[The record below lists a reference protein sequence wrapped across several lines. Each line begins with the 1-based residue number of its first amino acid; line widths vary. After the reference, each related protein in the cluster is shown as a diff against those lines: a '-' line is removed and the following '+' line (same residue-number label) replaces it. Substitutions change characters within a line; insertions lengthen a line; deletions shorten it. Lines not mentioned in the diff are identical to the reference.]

1 MAERIAVL
9 RVGAPEASLSRT
21 IGRGEEAIFLAVLV
35 EVWGAGSHRD
45 ALAQRLAAGIAR
57 VFEQRSGSTTAR
69 LQAALE
75 AADRWLARQAPAAGG
90 EAAGPL
96 GAGASVLALRGEEA
110 ILAQA
115 GPSVAYA
122 PEVGADPARP
132 PSPARIPR
140 ASPWLRRGVAALAA
154 DQDWPPLGLPR
165 APEPGAEPGLPDPP
179 LRLHW
184 AHWWQPG
191 GTAALLTTTAA
202 APHLSRDLAA
212 RLLSAPPADREA
224 LAAAL
229 PPDTTALLL
238 LQTGPPPPAE
248 PEPLPPELLARRSR
262 ASDPARAQPR
272 QAPAEDQ
279 TSNAAPPQ
287 PESAAPPQPVPAA
300 PSPRHRQEPLPAP
313 ARVGAGWPGEPGAA
327 PPGVVPEAR
336 EGPEAQDHSEPG
348 GIAWTSFLR
357 EVAAS
362 ALLALAG
369 ALRLAEQVGLALL
382 PRREGEGPEGYRH
395 EWIRLL
401 AAATVA
407 LPLLVIALAW
417 YLRSLAP

>member
-9 RVGAPEASLSRT
+9 RVGAPEASLSRA
-21 IGRGEEAIFLAVLV
+21 IGRGEEAVFLAVLV

-75 AADRWLARQAPAAGG
+75 AADRWLARQALAAGG

-140 ASPWLRRGVAALAA
+140 ASPWLRRDLTALAP
-154 DQDWPPLGLPR
+154 DPDWPPLGLPR

-202 APHLSRDLAA
+202 APHLGRDLAA
-212 RLLSAPPADREA
+212 RLLSSPPSDREA

-229 PPDTTALLL
+229 PPGTAALLL

-248 PEPLPPELLARRSR
+248 PEPLPPELVERESPAPD
-262 ASDPARAQPR
+262 ASPARLR
-272 QAPAEDQ
+272 QDP
-279 TSNAAPPQ
+279 T
-287 PESAAPPQPVPAA
+287 
-300 PSPRHRQEPLPAP
+300 HRQEPLPAL
-313 ARVGAGWPGEPGAA
+313 ATVGAGWPGESGVA
-327 PPGVVPEAR
+327 PPGPVPEER
-336 EGPEAQDHSEPG
+336 EAPEAQDSTAPG
-348 GIAWTSFLR
+348 GFAWAPFLR
-357 EVAAS
+357 EIAAS

-369 ALRLAEQVGLALL
+369 ALRLAEQVALALL
-382 PRREGEGPEGYRH
+382 PRREGEGPEGYQQ
-395 EWIRLL
+395 EWVRLL

-407 LPLLVIALAW
+407 LPLIVIALAW